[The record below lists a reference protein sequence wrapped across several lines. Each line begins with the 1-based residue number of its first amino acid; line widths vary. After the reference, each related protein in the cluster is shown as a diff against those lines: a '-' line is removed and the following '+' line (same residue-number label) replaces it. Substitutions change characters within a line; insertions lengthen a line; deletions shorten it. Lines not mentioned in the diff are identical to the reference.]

1 VELDVTFI
9 EEEGATMRAL
19 VVFES
24 MFGNTQVIAN
34 AIAEGLS
41 GPMQVDAV
49 EVGVAATRIGGDVGL
64 LVVGGPTHAFGMSR
78 PGTRQDAARQ
88 ASDGLVSTGIG
99 LREWLDGLQR
109 SAGVAVAAFDTR
121 ISKPRLPGS
130 AARAAEKRLRRLG
143 FRVVAPAAS
152 FYVEG
157 TTGPLVEGER
167 ERARR
172 WGELLRARTDGGAA
186 VADHQ
191 GRRRGL

>member
-1 VELDVTFI
+1 
-9 EEEGATMRAL
+9 MRAL

-41 GPMQVDAV
+41 GPIQVETV
-49 EVGVAATRIGGDVGL
+49 EVGLAATRIGDDVGL

-88 ASDGLVSTGIG
+88 TSAGLVSTGIG

-130 AARAAEKRLRRLG
+130 AARAAEKHLRRLG

-157 TTGPLVEGER
+157 TMGPLVEGER

-172 WGELLRARTDGGAA
+172 WGESLRARTDGGAA
-186 VADHQ
+186 VAAHQ
-191 GRRRGL
+191 GRRRA